1 MKPNNQ
7 LLALLKEG
15 FSITTLE
22 NLNEKQIEMLYN
34 RLVEGKANVE
44 EQTTTTSTTTAGKG
58 ITVVSSK
65 NPNATNIAKNLNSQ
79 GVNVQMTE
87 KKDIEKKQ
95 KSKKNMS
102 LPIGKMSKNSGTFAS
117 MDEAGKAKN
126 PWAIC
131 TAQLEDEFGT
141 SKRSEWSKSQMK
153 KYEKCVMDVKK
164 TIKEGN
170 NPYDTILENRIMNIL
185 GKHISP
191 KISKHDFINMVSE
204 ADAPTIAPP
213 KPTTAPK
220 PTEKPFDP
228 YNPNPV
234 VTPKPMARGKK
245 QLPSW
250 LKWDKLGIK
259 FKK

>member
-1 MKPNNQ
+1 MKSNNQ

-15 FSITTLE
+15 FSISTLE
-22 NLNEKQIEMLYN
+22 NLNEKQIEILYN
-34 RLVEGKANVE
+34 KLVQEKTNVK
-44 EQTTTTSTTTAGKG
+44 EQSTTPATGKG

-65 NPNATNIAKNLNSQ
+65 NPNSTNIAKNLNSQ

-95 KSKKNMS
+95 KTKKNIQ
-102 LPIGKMSKNSGTFAS
+102 LPIGKLSKNSGTFAS

-141 SKRSEWSKSQMK
+141 SKRNEWSKSQMK

-170 NPYDTILENRIMNIL
+170 NPYDSILENRIMDIL

-191 KISKHDFINMVSE
+191 KITKQDFINMVNE
-204 ADAPTIAPP
+204 ADAPTIVP
-213 KPTTAPK
+213 KPTIAPK
-220 PTEKPFDP
+220 PTKKPFDP
-228 YNPNPV
+228 YNPTPV
-234 VTPKPMARGKK
+234 VAPKPMAREKK
-245 QLPSW
+245 VLPSW
-250 LKWDKLGIK
+250 LRWNKLGIK